1 MKRLARRIATD
12 LKTSKACAVYNSEL
26 ARVFPKSMPAAKRQR
41 SIEQFAD
48 EHGLSVDI
56 FEVGLCAVFERRP
69 TKRSTKS
76 RVKKLK

>member
-26 ARVFPKSMPAAKRQR
+26 ARVFPKSMPPDKRQR
-41 SIEQFAD
+41 SIKRFAE
-48 EHGLSVDI
+48 EHGLNVDI

-69 TKRSTKS
+69 AKKSTKS
-76 RVKKLK
+76 RLKKN